1 MNTEKKYGKSKALAL
16 DTWTKLARA
25 STVMSKKS
33 EESIRSFGLTSAQF
47 AVLEAL
53 GHLGDMTVGTLCNK
67 MLVTGGNMTLV
78 LDNLEKRNLVERII
92 NPNDR
97 RALNITLTSEGKNLF
112 DEIFVKHAENIEK
125 TMSILSEDEQI
136 EMGKLLKKLGLG
148 IMKQK

>member
-1 MNTEKKYGKSKALAL
+1 MNTEQKYGKSKALAL

-25 STVMSKKS
+25 STVVYKKS

-78 LDNLEKRNLVERII
+78 LDNLEKRNLVRRIVS
-92 NPNDR
+92 PNDR
-97 RALNITLTSEGKNLF
+97 RALNITLTQEGEELFKN
-112 DEIFVKHAENIEK
+112 IFVKHAESIEK
-125 TMSILSEDEQI
+125 AMGVISEQEQK
-136 EMGKLLKKLGLG
+136 ELGKLLKKLGLG
-148 IMKQK
+148 NTK